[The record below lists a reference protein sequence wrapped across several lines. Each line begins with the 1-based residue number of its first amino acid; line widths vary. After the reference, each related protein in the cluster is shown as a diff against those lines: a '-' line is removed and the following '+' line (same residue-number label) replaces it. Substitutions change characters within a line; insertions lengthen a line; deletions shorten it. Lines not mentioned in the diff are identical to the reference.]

1 MAKCS
6 LAIELDEPDRLYTS
20 NDRIRGTVVV
30 RADDDVQCKALKVRS
45 GWATHGRGNIDS
57 NDLHSEVLF
66 QGQWRSGEEH
76 RYRFDLPVS
85 SWPPTYHGTFLN
97 VDHYIH
103 ATADIPWA
111 FDPKESQ
118 PYRVVS
124 SNAPGAGVVEKDAAN
139 NAIVGGIL
147 KFFFIGL
154 ALFMLLNPMLWILA
168 FPIGI
173 GGGVWWFLK
182 SYLPKKLLGDV
193 EYTLNQDSYQPGET
207 LQATL
212 RVHPKKDIPI
222 NSVIWTVT
230 GVEACVSGSGSN
242 RRTHRH
248 ELFHGGKLV
257 DELRTLPGNKETLI
271 PLELQLPD
279 KPCFTMNL
287 GSNQIA
293 WKTTIC
299 IDIPR
304 WPDWNDSR
312 AIQLAPSKEL
322 VQAVTVETID
332 SGGDISTQPTAA
344 AGEEPDVTFAAT
356 LEMIQSVIDDD
367 KQVDRIVDA
376 VRDLPMQLNLIPQRR
391 ELYSSSSKDHA
402 YADGHVV
409 IGQTIDPVMP
419 VTMFI
424 PRSLADEF
432 DQATDRPW
440 SGEGSIVGYDHR
452 QNRLQL
458 RIEP

>member
-57 NDLHSEVLF
+57 HDLHSEVLF

-85 SWPPTYHGTFLN
+85 AWPPTYHGRFLS
-97 VDHYIH
+97 VDHYVH

-111 FDPKESQ
+111 FDPKESR
-118 PYRVVS
+118 PYQVVS
-124 SNAPGAGVVEKDAAN
+124 SKAPEAGIAEKKTVSPV
-139 NAIVGGIL
+139 VGGIV
-147 KFFFIGL
+147 KFFFIAV
-154 ALFMLLNPMLWILA
+154 ALFMLFNPMLWI
-168 FPIGI
+168 FGIPIGI
-173 GGGVWWFLK
+173 GIGIWWFFK
-182 SYLPKKLLGDV
+182 TYLPRKLLGQV
-193 EYTLNQDSYQPGET
+193 EYTFDQETFQPGET
-207 LQATL
+207 LRATL

-230 GVEACVSGSGSN
+230 GAEVCVSGSGSN

-248 ELFHGGKLV
+248 ELFRGGQLV
-257 DELRTLPGNKETLI
+257 DELRILPGNKETLI

-279 KPCFTMNL
+279 KPCFTMSL
-287 GSNQIA
+287 GSNQIL
-293 WKTTIC
+293 WETKIR

-304 WPDWNDSR
+304 WPDWNHSL
-312 AIQLAPSKEL
+312 AMQLAPSKEL
-322 VQAVTVETID
+322 VQAATVETVD
-332 SGGDISTQPTAA
+332 HGGGVSTQPTAA

-356 LEMIQSVIDDD
+356 LEMIQSVIGDDR
-367 KQVDRIVDA
+367 QVDRIVDA
-376 VRDLPMQLNLIPQRR
+376 VRELPMQLNLIPQRR

-402 YADGHVV
+402 YSDGHVV
-409 IGQTIDPVMP
+409 IGQTIEPVLP

-452 QNRLQL
+452 QNRLLL